1 MHDPA
6 PFELVRE
13 VLEKEFAIPAEA
25 IRPGARLVDDLDLDS
40 LDRAE
45 LAYLLEERVEIRA
58 PESALEAIE
67 TIDQLVALLGDG
79 VGEGRPG
86 DPA

>member
-1 MHDPA
+1 MRDPA

-13 VLEKEFAIPAEA
+13 VLEKEFAIPATA
-25 IRPGARLVDDLDLDS
+25 IRPGAHLVDDLDLDS
-40 LDRAE
+40 LD
-45 LAYLLEERVEIRA
+45 LAYLALLLEQRVGIRA
-58 PESALEAIE
+58 AESALEAIE
-67 TIDQLVALLGDG
+67 TIDELVAVLGR